1 MDKTEK
7 TEKTIQVELNALELF
22 YVCDVLEHAIKQFQ
36 REGETVEYDKKF
48 LERLQAIYNENF
60 VDKKQ

>member
-7 TEKTIQVELNALELF
+7 TVQVELNALELF

-36 REGETVEYDKKF
+36 REGETVEYDERF
-48 LERLQAIYNENF
+48 LERLQGLYKENF
-60 VDKKQ
+60 GEKKQ